1 MGQHLDKYLYYV
13 LQVLVAIPYYS
24 AAQQS
29 KLAQHL
35 TNTPQMLQ
43 PVTSTSTSTSVLV
56 MSVGG
61 AVS

>member
-13 LQVLVAIPYYS
+13 LQVLVAIPYYA

-29 KLAQHL
+29 KPVQSTDATTCDQHQYL
-35 TNTPQMLQ
+35 NQ
-43 PVTSTSTSTSVLV
+43 VLV
-56 MSVGG
+56 ITVSG